1 MKHCEVKQT
10 HVMQNAQS
18 YGQATKTLYIYIYI
32 YLESI
37 SKGLNFG
44 GQQVVGNIKF

>member
-1 MKHCEVKQT
+1 MKHCEVKLT
-10 HVMQNAQS
+10 HEMQNAQS
-18 YGQATKTLYIYIYI
+18 YGQATKTLDIYI

>member
-1 MKHCEVKQT
+1 MGRPKK
-10 HVMQNAQS
+10 
-18 YGQATKTLYIYIYI
+18 LYIYIYI

-44 GQQVVGNIKF
+44 GQKVVGNIKF

>member
-1 MKHCEVKQT
+1 MKHCEVKLT
-10 HVMQNAQS
+10 HAMQNARS
-18 YGQATKTLYIYIYI
+18 YGQATKTLDIYIYI
-32 YLESI
+32 YLASI